1 MRRLSVLLV
10 AVLAVACAG
19 EDWSCVEQGQT
30 LYSVSSSGNIG
41 SADKGCSCAQ
51 IRDFEY
57 HNFGSVDEDALAA
70 DFGC

>member
-30 LYSVSSSGNIG
+30 LYSVSSSGKIG

-57 HNFGSVDEDALAA
+57 RNFGSVDEHALAA